1 MSSRTVNHYCDI
13 TVFIPLDQGS
23 SAWELFAMKYR
34 QSPASFLFI
43 RGLFK
48 PENEIYTK
56 IMLINSLQVYGEVQ
70 TQDLSIRY
78 DFTHLTTR

>member
-1 MSSRTVNHYCDI
+1 MH
-13 TVFIPLDQGS
+13 GS
-23 SAWELFAMKYR
+23 YFAMKYR